1 MTAAHVSVTE
11 RWRRGDP
18 SGLQA
23 PAGGARH
30 STADSVP
37 TPRRAGDRSSRG
49 RPESTTDTR
58 LIPMENLRR
67 EIQALRERLSNLSQ
81 ASLRISEDLDP
92 DTVFQ
97 EVVDAA
103 RSLTGATRACLIV
116 VDDTGLFQAFFTSG
130 VTAANHQLML
140 EVPDGIE
147 IFHYLTRMSEPL
159 RVEDF
164 ATHLA
169 TVGLPE
175 VGPPLGPVTSFLG
188 APIRHRGRH
197 VGTVS
202 VTDKQDGRAFTQEDE
217 DTLRMFAAHAA
228 MAIANAHRYRE
239 ERRARAD
246 LETLV
251 HTSPVGVVV
260 FDAKTGSP
268 VLLNREGRRIV
279 DGLRNPGQTAEQL
292 LDVLTYRRP
301 DGREVS
307 LEEFPLA
314 QVLGQS
320 ETLRAE
326 EVVMQVP
333 DGRSVTT
340 LVNSTPIRSAS
351 GDIES
356 VIVTLQDM
364 TPLEEQER
372 QRAEFLGLVSH
383 ELRAPLTSI
392 KGSAAAVLG
401 ATSVLDT
408 AEMHQF
414 FRIIDGQA
422 DHMLGLISD
431 LLDMA
436 RIEAGMLSVTP
447 EPSDVTSLVDR
458 ARQIVLS
465 GLGRPDLQ
473 VDLPLDLPWVHA
485 DRARIVQVL
494 SNLLTNAARHAPESP
509 TVCVT
514 AESVDTHVEISVVD
528 RGVGIS
534 AERLPHLFRKFSRSE
549 DAPPAGGIE
558 ATGLGLAI
566 CRGIVE
572 AHGGRIWAESDG
584 PGRGARF
591 TFTIPAVAEAAS
603 APAPRSVRAG
613 PGRHRRTRILAVDDD
628 PQLLRFVRDELSKAG
643 YDVLAIGDPT
653 EALVQMR
660 QQRPH
665 LALVDLVLPDTDGIA
680 LMQDI
685 HAVADIPVIFLSA
698 YGRDEVVASAL
709 EMGADDYIVK
719 PFSPTELSARIHAA
733 LRRRTS
739 SAGAEPTEPLV
750 IGDLVIV
757 FAERRVTVAGQPV
770 PLTATEYDLLAE
782 LAIHAGQVVTHEQ
795 LLARVWGPTAPR
807 DVRVIRT
814 HLTRLRRKLGDDANC
829 PTYIFA
835 EPRVGYRMAAP
846 APSPAD
852 KP

>member
-1 MTAAHVSVTE
+1 M
-11 RWRRGDP
+11 D
-18 SGLQA
+18 
-23 PAGGARH
+23 
-30 STADSVP
+30 
-37 TPRRAGDRSSRG
+37 
-49 RPESTTDTR
+49 
-58 LIPMENLRR
+58 NLRR
-67 EIQALRERLSNLSQ
+67 ENQALRERLSNLSE
-81 ASLRISEDLDP
+81 ASLRITEDLDP

-103 RSLTGATRACLIV
+103 RSLTGATRACLIA
-116 VDDTGLFQAFFTSG
+116 VDDTGRFQAFFTSG
-130 VTAANHQLML
+130 VTAGDHQLML

-147 IFHYLTRMSEPL
+147 IFHYLTRLIEPL
-159 RVEDF
+159 RVQDF
-164 ATHLA
+164 AAHLA

-197 VGTVS
+197 VGS
-202 VTDKQDGRAFTQEDE
+202 LCVTDKQDGRAFTQEDE
-217 DTLRMFAAHAA
+217 DTLLMFAAHAA

-239 ERRARAD
+239 EKRARAD

-251 HTSPVGVVV
+251 NTSPVGVVV
-260 FDAKTGSP
+260 FDATTGIP

-292 LDVLTYRRP
+292 LDVLTYRRA

-314 QVLGQS
+314 QVLGRS

-340 LVNSTPIRSAS
+340 LVNATPIRSAM

-356 VIVTLQDM
+356 VVVTLQDM
-364 TPLEEQER
+364 TPLEQQER

-401 ATSVLDT
+401 ATSVLDA

-436 RIEAGMLSVTP
+436 RIEAGMLTVTP

-465 GLGRPDLQ
+465 GLGRPGLQ
-473 VDLPLDLPWVHA
+473 VNLPLDLPRVHA

-494 SNLLTNAARHAPESP
+494 SNLLANAARHAPESS

-514 AESVDTHVEISVVD
+514 AESVDAHVAVSVVD
-528 RGVGIS
+528 LGVGIS

-549 DAPPAGGIE
+549 DAAPGGGIE
-558 ATGLGLAI
+558 ETGLGLAI

-591 TFTIPAVAEAAS
+591 TFTIPAVAEATS
-603 APAPRSVRAG
+603 TPAPHAARAG
-613 PGRHRRTRILAVDDD
+613 AGGRRRTRILVVDDD

-643 YDVLAIGDPT
+643 YDVTAVGDPA
-653 EALVQMR
+653 EALVQLR

-733 LRRRTS
+733 LRRRTPP
-739 SAGAEPTEPLV
+739 AGVEPTEPLV
-750 IGDLVIV
+750 LGDLVVV
-757 FAERRVTVAGQPV
+757 FAERRVTVAGRPV
-770 PLTATEYDLLAE
+770 SLTATEFDLLAE
-782 LAIHAGQVVTHEQ
+782 LAIHAGKVVTHDQ
-795 LLARVWGPTAPR
+795 LLARVWGPTASR

-814 HLTRLRRKLGDDANC
+814 HLARLRRKLGEDASN
-829 PTYIFA
+829 PTYIVA
-835 EPRVGYRMAAP
+835 QPRVGYRLATAEL
-846 APSPAD
+846 ATGA
-852 KP
+852 

>member
-1 MTAAHVSVTE
+1 M
-11 RWRRGDP
+11 D
-18 SGLQA
+18 
-23 PAGGARH
+23 
-30 STADSVP
+30 
-37 TPRRAGDRSSRG
+37 
-49 RPESTTDTR
+49 
-58 LIPMENLRR
+58 NLRR
-67 EIQALRERLSNLSQ
+67 ENQALRERLSNLSE
-81 ASLRISEDLDP
+81 ASLRITEDLDP

-103 RSLTGATRACLIV
+103 RSLTGATRACLIA
-116 VDDTGLFQAFFTSG
+116 VDDTGRFQAFFTSG
-130 VTAANHQLML
+130 VTAGDHQLML

-147 IFHYLTRMSEPL
+147 IFHYLTRLIEPL
-159 RVEDF
+159 RVQDF
-164 ATHLA
+164 AAHLA

-197 VGTVS
+197 VGS
-202 VTDKQDGRAFTQEDE
+202 LCVTDKQDGRAFTQEDE
-217 DTLRMFAAHAA
+217 DTLLMFAAHAA

-239 ERRARAD
+239 EKRARAD

-251 HTSPVGVVV
+251 NTSPVGVVV
-260 FDAKTGSP
+260 FDATTGIP

-292 LDVLTYRRP
+292 LDVLTYRRA

-314 QVLGQS
+314 QVLGRS

-340 LVNSTPIRSAS
+340 LVNATPIRSAM

-356 VIVTLQDM
+356 VVVTLQDM
-364 TPLEEQER
+364 TPLEQQER

-401 ATSVLDT
+401 ATSVLDA

-436 RIEAGMLSVTP
+436 RIEAGMLTVTP

-465 GLGRPDLQ
+465 GLGRPGLQ
-473 VDLPLDLPWVHA
+473 VNLPLDLPRVHA

-494 SNLLTNAARHAPESP
+494 SNLLANAARHAPESS

-514 AESVDTHVEISVVD
+514 AESVDAHVAVSVVD

-534 AERLPHLFRKFSRSE
+534 AERLPHLFRKFSRPE
-549 DAPPAGGIE
+549 DAAPGGGIE
-558 ATGLGLAI
+558 ETGLGLAI

-603 APAPRSVRAG
+603 TPAPHAARAG
-613 PGRHRRTRILAVDDD
+613 AGGRRRTRILFVDDD

-643 YDVLAIGDPT
+643 YDVTAVGDPA
-653 EALVQMR
+653 EALVQLR

-733 LRRRTS
+733 LRRRTPP
-739 SAGAEPTEPLV
+739 AGVEPTEPLV
-750 IGDLVIV
+750 LGDLVVV
-757 FAERRVTVAGQPV
+757 FAERRVTVAGRPV
-770 PLTATEYDLLAE
+770 SLTATEFDLLAE
-782 LAIHAGQVVTHEQ
+782 LAIHAGQVVTHDQ
-795 LLARVWGPTAPR
+795 LLARVWGPTASR

-814 HLTRLRRKLGDDANC
+814 HLARLRRKLGEDASN
-829 PTYIFA
+829 PTYIVA
-835 EPRVGYRMAAP
+835 QPRVGYRLATAEP
-846 APSPAD
+846 ATGA
-852 KP
+852 

>member
-1 MTAAHVSVTE
+1 MTASYVSVTE
-11 RWRRGDP
+11 RWRLGDR
-18 SGLQA
+18 SGTSA
-23 PAGGARH
+23 PAGSARC
-30 STADSVP
+30 STVDSLP
-37 TPRRAGDRSSRG
+37 APPRAGDRSSRG
-49 RPESTTDTR
+49 RLELTTDKR
-58 LIPMENLRR
+58 LSPMDSLRR
-67 EIQALRERLSNLSQ
+67 ENQALRERLSNLSE
-81 ASLRISEDLDP
+81 ASLRITEDLDP

-103 RSLTGATRACLIV
+103 RSLTGATRACLIA
-116 VDDTGLFQAFFTSG
+116 VDDTGRFQAFFTSG
-130 VTAANHQLML
+130 VTAEDHQLML

-147 IFHYLTRMSEPL
+147 IFHYLTRLIEPL
-159 RVEDF
+159 RVQDF
-164 ATHLA
+164 AAHLA

-197 VGTVS
+197 VGNLC
-202 VTDKQDGRAFTQEDE
+202 VTDKQDGRVFTQEDE
-217 DTLRMFAAHAA
+217 DTLLMFAAHAA

-239 ERRARAD
+239 EKRARAD

-251 HTSPVGVVV
+251 NTSPVGVVV
-260 FDAKTGSP
+260 FDATTGIP

-292 LDVLTYRRP
+292 LDVLTYRRA

-314 QVLGQS
+314 QVLGRS

-340 LVNSTPIRSAS
+340 LVNATPIRSAM

-356 VIVTLQDM
+356 VVVTLQDM
-364 TPLEEQER
+364 TPLEQQER

-401 ATSVLDT
+401 ATSVLDA

-436 RIEAGMLSVTP
+436 RIEAGMLTVTP

-465 GLGRPDLQ
+465 GLGRPGLQ
-473 VDLPLDLPWVHA
+473 VDLPLDLPRVHA

-494 SNLLTNAARHAPESP
+494 SNLLANAARHAPESS

-514 AESVDTHVEISVVD
+514 AESVDAHVAVSVVD

-534 AERLPHLFRKFSRSE
+534 AERLPHLFRKFSRPE
-549 DAPPAGGIE
+549 DAAPRGGIE
-558 ATGLGLAI
+558 ETGLGLAI

-603 APAPRSVRAG
+603 TPAPHAARAG
-613 PGRHRRTRILAVDDD
+613 AGGRRRTRILVVDDD

-643 YDVLAIGDPT
+643 YDVTAVGDPA
-653 EALVQMR
+653 EALVQLR

-719 PFSPTELSARIHAA
+719 PFSPTEMSARIHAA
-733 LRRRTS
+733 LRRRTPP
-739 SAGAEPTEPLV
+739 AGVEPTEPLV
-750 IGDLVIV
+750 LGDLVV
-757 FAERRVTVAGQPV
+757 LFAERRVTVAGRPV
-770 PLTATEYDLLAE
+770 SLTATEFDLLAE
-782 LAIHAGQVVTHEQ
+782 LATHAGQVVTHDQ
-795 LLARVWGPTAPR
+795 LLARVWGPTASR

-814 HLTRLRRKLGDDANC
+814 HLARLRRKLGEDASN
-829 PTYIFA
+829 PTYIVA
-835 EPRVGYRMAAP
+835 QPRVGYRLATAE
-846 APSPAD
+846 PSTRA
-852 KP
+852 